1 MARVQHMGQS
11 LPSTRRLDAP
21 GEPIT
26 PPLSL
31 RIGDTK
37 SKSLLVTPYHTA
49 MLSCEKP
56 KATAAINLHNL
67 DGLSPQLFPG

>member
-11 LPSTRRLDAP
+11 LPSTRRLMHLVNQSH
-21 GEPIT
+21 
-26 PPLSL
+26 PLSL